1 MFSSSPS
8 FSLDDDESSDGGT
21 SWKKLPAG
29 GLSAIFKEQH
39 VDFDGCDDDDV
50 LDENDERQVIGGGA
64 LEKACVSFNKPPLPH
79 RDKSKRP
86 ACVIAMNFSFV
97 MVVIVDKILL
107 STSYVSS
114 LRIILANS
122 ELLEII
128 DSKFEDVKRI
138 SEKLSWLKFYFQG
151 FLVE

>member
-8 FSLDDDESSDGGT
+8 FSLDDDESSSDGGT

-29 GLSAIFKEQH
+29 GLSAIFNEQH

-86 ACVIAMNFSFV
+86 ACVIAMIFFFV

-107 STSYVSS
+107 STSYVSRI
-114 LRIILANS
+114 RIILANS

-128 DSKFEDVKRI
+128 D
-138 SEKLSWLKFYFQG
+138 
-151 FLVE
+151 

>member
-8 FSLDDDESSDGGT
+8 FSLDDDESSSDGGT

-29 GLSAIFKEQH
+29 GSSAIFNEQH
-39 VDFDGCDDDDV
+39 VDFDGCDDDV

-64 LEKACVSFNKPPLPH
+64 LEKASVSFNKAPLPH

-86 ACVIAMNFSFV
+86 ACVIALNFSFV

-107 STSYVSS
+107 STSYVSRI
-114 LRIILANS
+114 RIILTS
-122 ELLEII
+122 
-128 DSKFEDVKRI
+128 
-138 SEKLSWLKFYFQG
+138 
-151 FLVE
+151 